1 MSSAGGQASG
11 MTLTRRNVFAQS
23 WPIMLA
29 NAAAPVVGLVD
40 TFVIG
45 RFATT
50 AALAGIGLGA
60 VIYAIAY
67 WGFGF
72 LRMSTA
78 GLAAQSDGANNQGE
92 VQAHLA
98 RAVPLGLLIG
108 LLIFAAQLPLL
119 AGAFKIFTGTPPV
132 ESAAWAYISARLW
145 GLPATLASIALMGW
159 FVGIS
164 RSKLALQ
171 MQIVL
176 NAVNI
181 ILSPLFVINFGWGLW
196 GVGIASAIAEWF
208 GLAAGLW
215 LAWSEIKRR
224 GGLRKQALTKTA
236 LLNPA
241 ALAKLGITNSNIF
254 IRTVALT
261 IGFSFFGNAA
271 AAQGVIFLAGY
282 HILMQFI
289 TMIALVLDAFAHT
302 AEAVTGAAF
311 GAKDRKR
318 FNKAVRLTTEFSCIF
333 AILIGL
339 LIFFGGPYFIPLL
352 TKDPMVIES
361 ALTYLPYCALAPIA
375 GFAAWQ
381 LDGIFIGTTK
391 TREMR
396 NAGIAAVAIY
406 IGVHYLLEPRFGSHG
421 IWIAFLIY
429 YISRAATLAFY
440 YPAIRKEMAGVGHA
454 AKADGG

>member
-1 MSSAGGQASG
+1 MSSAGGMA
-11 MTLTRRNVFAQS
+11 LTRRNVFAQS

-50 AALAGIGLGA
+50 TALAGIGLGA

-78 GLAAQSDGANNQGE
+78 GLAAQSDGANDQGA
-92 VQAHLA
+92 VQAHLV
-98 RAVPLGLLIG
+98 RAVPLGLFIG
-108 LLIFAAQLPLL
+108 GLIFIGQALLL
-119 AGAFKIFTGTPPV
+119 AGAFKVFTGTPEV
-132 ESAAWAYISARLW
+132 ETAAATYISARLW
-145 GLPATLASIALMGW
+145 GLPATLASVALMGW

-164 RSKLALQ
+164 RSGLALK

-176 NAVNI
+176 NVVNI
-181 ILSPLFVINFGWGLW
+181 ILSPLFVIIFGWELY
-196 GVGIASAIAEWF
+196 GVGIASAIAEWC

-215 LAWSEIKRR
+215 LAYSEIKRR
-224 GGLRKQALTKTA
+224 GGFLRQALTKQA

-241 ALAKLGITNSNIF
+241 DIKKLGITNSNIF
-254 IRTVALT
+254 IRTLCLT

-271 AAQGVIFLAGY
+271 ASQGVIFLAGY

-289 TMIALVLDAFAHT
+289 TMVALVLDAFAHT
-302 AEAVTGAAF
+302 AEAVTGAAY
-311 GAKDRKR
+311 GAKDQKR
-318 FNKAVRLTTEFSCIF
+318 FDKAVKLTTEFSFIF
-333 AILIGL
+333 AIIIGA
-339 LIFFGGPYFIPLL
+339 LIFFGGPFFIAMLS
-352 TKDPMVIES
+352 KDPEVIAS
-361 ALTYLPYCALAPIA
+361 ALRYLPYCALAPII
-375 GFAAWQ
+375 GFGAWQ
-381 LDGIFIGTTK
+381 FDGIFIGTTK

-396 NAGIAAVAIY
+396 NAGIAAVIIY
-406 IGVHYLLEPRFGSHG
+406 IAAHYLVFPRFGKDG

-429 YISRAATLAFY
+429 YIARAITLAFY
-440 YPAIRKEMAGVGHA
+440 YPTIRNEMGAS
-454 AKADGG
+454 DGYKN

>member
-1 MSSAGGQASG
+1 MSAGAEMDRHHG
-11 MTLTRRNVFAQS
+11 TDRRSVFAQS

-29 NAAAPVVGLVD
+29 NGLAPVVGLVD

-45 RFATT
+45 RFAGTT
-50 AALAGIGLGA
+50 ALAGIGLGA
-60 VIYAIAY
+60 VIYGIAY

-78 GLAAQSDGANNQGE
+78 GLAAQSAGADDEDE

-108 LLIFAAQLPLL
+108 VIVFALQTVLLGAAFQIFTAEAPIEDAAQ
-119 AGAFKIFTGTPPV
+119 
-132 ESAAWAYISARLW
+132 SYITARLW

-164 RSKLALQ
+164 RAGRALS

-176 NAVNI
+176 NIVNI
-181 ILSPLFVINFGWGLW
+181 ILSPLFVMWLGWGLY

-215 LAWSEIKRR
+215 LARSEIRSR
-224 GGLRKQALTKTA
+224 GGARISALTKERLLEPKA
-236 LLNPA
+236 LS
-241 ALAKLGITNSNIF
+241 KLGISNTNIF
-254 IRTVALT
+254 IRTMTLT
-261 IGFSFFGNAA
+261 VGFSFFGNAA

-282 HILMQFI
+282 HILMQI
-289 TMIALVLDAFAHT
+289 INMVALVLDAFAHT
-302 AEAVTGAAF
+302 AEAVTGAAY
-311 GAKDRKR
+311 GAKNRARFDR
-318 FNKAVRLTTEFSCIF
+318 AVRVTTEFSAGF
-333 AILIGL
+333 AVLTAV
-339 LIFFGGPYFIPLL
+339 LIFIAGPLFIGAL
-352 TKDPMVIES
+352 THDVQVIES
-361 ALTYLPYCALAPIA
+361 ARRFLPYCAAAPII

-396 NAGIAAVAIY
+396 NAGIAAVILY
-406 IGVHYLLEPRFGSHG
+406 IAMHYILAPHFGPDG
-421 IWIAFLIY
+421 IWLAFLFY
-429 YISRAATLAFY
+429 YVVRALTLAAY
-440 YPAIRKEMAGVGHA
+440 YPSIRRDMIETLP
-454 AKADGG
+454 

>member
-1 MSSAGGQASG
+1 MTAQGGIA
-11 MTLTRRNVFAQS
+11 LTRKNIFSQS

-29 NAAAPVVGLVD
+29 NAAAPIVGLVD

-45 RFATT
+45 RYSTT

-60 VIYAIAY
+60 VIYGIAY

-78 GLAAQSDGANNQGE
+78 GLAAQSDGADDQSA
-92 VQAHLA
+92 VQAHLF

-108 LLIFAAQLPLL
+108 TLIFLSQAFLL
-119 AGAFKIFTGTPPV
+119 AGAFKIFTASATI
-132 ESAAWAYISARLW
+132 ESSAATYIGARLW

-164 RSKLALQ
+164 RSQLALK
-171 MQIVL
+171 MQLIL

-181 ILSPLFVINFGWGLW
+181 LLSPIFVITLGWGLW
-196 GVGIASAIAEWF
+196 GVGIASAIAVWC
-208 GLAAGLW
+208 GLGAGLW
-215 LAWSEIKRR
+215 LAYTEIKRR
-224 GGLRKQALTKTA
+224 GGLQKQALKRDT
-236 LLNPA
+236 LLNA
-241 ALAKLGITNSNIF
+241 QDIRKLGVTNSNIF
-254 IRTVALT
+254 IRTLSLT
-261 IGFSFFGNAA
+261 VGFSFFGNAA

-318 FNKAVRLTTEFSCIF
+318 FDKAVRLTSEFSCLF
-333 AILIGL
+333 AVLICIA
-339 LIFFGGPYFIPLL
+339 IFFLGPHFIGLL
-352 TKDPMVIES
+352 TKDADVIAS
-361 ALTYLPYCALAPIA
+361 ARTYLPYCALAPVI

-396 NAGIAAVAIY
+396 NAGIAAVLIY
-406 IGVHYLLEPRFGSHG
+406 LGIHHLIEPALGEHG
-421 IWIAFLIY
+421 IWIAFLNY
-429 YISRAATLAFY
+429 YVARALTLAVY
-440 YPAIRKEMAGVGHA
+440 YPSIRKDMP
-454 AKADGG
+454 